1 MQREMSYA
9 LDGALA
15 SRNQGQLVSTQTI
28 QTRTM
33 RTPGLTPVKDGPGGM
48 GVPLKG
54 GATMPA
60 KGLGFVDLEL
70 PVVGKVHWS
79 SLALGAGLGLLVW
92 KMTKKRRSDFSQ
104 KVARAIAAE

>member
-9 LDGALA
+9 LDGALS

-28 QTRTM
+28 QTKTM

-54 GATMPA
+54 GATMPS
-60 KGLGFVDLEL
+60 KGLGFVDVSL
-70 PVVGKVHWS
+70 PVVGEVHWR
-79 SLALGAGLGLLVW
+79 SLILGGLVGLVVW
-92 KMTKKRRSDFSQ
+92 KMSKKKRSGFSQ
-104 KVARAIAAE
+104 RVASALAE